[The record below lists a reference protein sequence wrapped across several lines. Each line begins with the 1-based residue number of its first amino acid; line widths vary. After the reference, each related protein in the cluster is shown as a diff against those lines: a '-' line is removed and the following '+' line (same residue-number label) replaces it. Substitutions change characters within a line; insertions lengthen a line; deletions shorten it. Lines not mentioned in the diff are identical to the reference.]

1 MRITLYKGCILSN
14 RYNIVYDLT
23 STKSFP
29 NIAGITRKT
38 SALEDY
44 LKSLPQNTIE
54 LPNTYYTR
62 NMSITLN
69 ISGDSKFK
77 DAYSYNYCYITTDD
91 GLERYC
97 FITSIDLGNTV
108 ATFYT
113 EEDIW
118 STYGALSHIQFGY
131 LTNTYQRDFKSGL
144 GLDRHIDYYLLPAA
158 FQSNNEPTVKSAHN
172 VSGNFNIVAQIQVYN
187 LTKGGD
193 VTNRQVRTVVLTRFE
208 KIGEEYSVMP
218 AIFSSDEVTKII
230 GGLQIYGSTSDLFPG
245 NDINKTG
252 SYYQI
257 DNITVLP
264 EELNIGKCF
273 ANKTETQ
280 IKQAIVGISFS
291 IRLAENVFIG
301 FCNFPRLFYITGEIS
316 GKMKDLYNG
325 TLDNNFKVI
334 SFGTRS
340 SQYEINMNGTPVKYS
355 LKASATD
362 WDFKLIL
369 SFQQKTIDITNDF
382 VLKVPFDSLTG
393 DVLAQRQIAKNT
405 AIYNGV
411 TNIVG
416 GVAKI
421 GKSAVSIASGGVTET
436 TKIRHSR
443 TTGKVTSRKTTL
455 SGVRS
460 DNGTGIIGGTIDVAD
475 GIVAIV
481 NANTP
486 QYTSNRG
493 TFVQSE
499 GLYNASYG
507 LCYQEVIPD
516 NEAFVNNMTAL
527 CGYIVY
533 EIITRSDEIIFGQ
546 TFEDGGNVLK
556 FESVILDGSYFPLDI
571 REKLE
576 AILENGFIIYY

>member
-23 STKSFP
+23 STKTFP

-69 ISGDSKFK
+69 ISGNSKFK
-77 DAYSYNYCYITTDD
+77 DAFSYNYCYITTDD

-97 FITSIDLGNTV
+97 FITSIELGNTV

-144 GLDRHIDYYLLPAA
+144 GLDRHIDYYLLPTA
-158 FQSNNEPTVKSAHN
+158 FQSNDEPTVKSAHRI
-172 VSGNFNIVAQIQVYN
+172 SGGFNIVAQMQLYN
-187 LTKGGD
+187 LDKDGKVSD
-193 VTNRQVRTVVLTRFE
+193 RVVRTVVFTTFE
-208 KIGEEYSVMP
+208 KIDETYEVKPGS
-218 AIFSSDEVTKII
+218 FSTDEVTKII
-230 GGLQIYGSTSDLFPG
+230 GGLQIYGPAGDLLHGPNG
-245 NDINKTG
+245 AG
-252 SYYQI
+252 LSYYQI

-273 ANKTETQ
+273 ENKTIEE
-280 IKQAIVGISFS
+280 IKTATVGISFS
-291 IRLAENVFIG
+291 IRLAEDLFIG
-301 FCNFPRLFYITGEIS
+301 FCNFPELFYISSEMS
-316 GKMKDLYNG
+316 GRMKDIYNG
-325 TLDNNFKVI
+325 ILDNNFKII

-340 SQYEINMNGTPVKYS
+340 SQYEINMNGTSLKYS

-382 VLKVPFDSLTG
+382 VLKVPFESITG
-393 DVLAQRQIAKNT
+393 DVLAQRKIAKNT

-411 TNIVG
+411 TSIIG

-421 GKSAVSIASGGVTET
+421 GTSATSIATGGITEV
-436 TKIRHSR
+436 TKISR
-443 TTGKVTSRKTTL
+443 SRKTGKVTSRKTTS
-455 SGVRS
+455 SGIRS
-460 DNGTGIIGGTIDVAD
+460 DNGTGIISGAIDVAD

-486 QYTSNRG
+486 RYTSNRG

-546 TFEDGGNVLK
+546 TFEDGANVLK
-556 FESVILDGSYFPLDI
+556 FESVVLDGGYFPLDI

>member
-1 MRITLYKGCILSN
+1 MKITLYKGCILSN

-23 STKSFP
+23 STKTFP
-29 NIAGITRKT
+29 DIAGITRKT

-113 EEDIW
+113 EEDVW
-118 STYGALSHIQFGY
+118 STYGALSHIKFGY

-144 GLDRHIDYYLLPAA
+144 GLDRHIDYYLLPTA
-158 FQSNNEPTVKSAHN
+158 FQSNDEPTVKSAHRI
-172 VSGNFNIVAQIQVYN
+172 SGGFNIVAQMQLYN
-187 LTKGGD
+187 LDKDGK
-193 VTNRQVRTVVLTRFE
+193 VSNRVVRTVVFTTFE
-208 KIGEEYSVMP
+208 KIGETYEVKP
-218 AIFSSDEVTKII
+218 ASFSTDEVTKII
-230 GGLQIYGSTSDLFPG
+230 GGLQVYGPAGDLLHGPNG
-245 NDINKTG
+245 AAL

-273 ANKTETQ
+273 ENKTIEE
-280 IKQAIVGISFS
+280 IKVATVGISFS
-291 IRLAENVFIG
+291 IRLAEDLFIG
-301 FCNFPRLFYITGEIS
+301 FCNFPKLFYISSEMPGR
-316 GKMKDLYNG
+316 MKDLYNG
-325 TLDNNFKVI
+325 ILDNNFKII

-340 SQYEINMNGTPVKYS
+340 SQYEINMNGTSLKYS

-382 VLKVPFDSLTG
+382 VLKVPFESITG

-405 AIYNGV
+405 AIYNGI

-421 GKSAVSIASGGVTET
+421 GKSAASIASGGVTET
-436 TKIRHSR
+436 TKIRHSI

-455 SGVRS
+455 NGVRS
-460 DNGTGIIGGTIDVAD
+460 DNGSGIIGGAIDVAD

-486 QYTSNRG
+486 RYTSNRG

-507 LCYQEVIPD
+507 LCYQEVVPD
-516 NEAFVNNMTAL
+516 NEAFVNNMIAL

-546 TFEDGGNVLK
+546 MFEDGANVLK
-556 FESVILDGSYFPLDI
+556 FESVVLDGGYFPLDI

>member
-23 STKSFP
+23 STKTFP

-69 ISGDSKFK
+69 ISGNSKFK
-77 DAYSYNYCYITTDD
+77 DAFSYNYCYITTDD

-97 FITSIDLGNTV
+97 FITSIELGNTV

-118 STYGALSHIQFGY
+118 STYGTLSHIKLGY

-144 GLDRHIDYYLLPAA
+144 GLDRHIDYYLLPTA
-158 FQSNNEPTVKSAHN
+158 FQSNDEPTVKSAHRI
-172 VSGNFNIVAQIQVYN
+172 SGGFNIVAQMQLYN
-187 LTKGGD
+187 LDKDGK
-193 VTNRQVRTVVLTRFE
+193 VSNRVVRTVVFTTFE
-208 KIGEEYSVMP
+208 KIGETYEVKP
-218 AIFSSDEVTKII
+218 ASFSTDEITKII
-230 GGLQIYGSTSDLFPG
+230 GGLQVYGPAGDLLHGPNG
-245 NDINKTG
+245 AAL

-273 ANKTETQ
+273 ENKTIEK
-280 IKQAIVGISFS
+280 IKAATVGISFS
-291 IRLAENVFIG
+291 IRLAEDLFIG
-301 FCNFPRLFYITGEIS
+301 FCNFPKLFYISSEIQ
-316 GKMKDLYNG
+316 GRMKDLYNG
-325 TLDNNFKVI
+325 ILDNNFKII

-340 SQYEINMNGTPVKYS
+340 SQYEINMNGTSLKYS
-355 LKASATD
+355 LKASASD

-382 VLKVPFDSLTG
+382 VLKVPFDSITG
-393 DVLAQRQIAKNT
+393 DVLAQRKIAKNT

-411 TNIVG
+411 TSIIG

-421 GKSAVSIASGGVTET
+421 GTSAASIATGGITEV

-443 TTGKVTSRKTTL
+443 TTGKVTSRKTTS

-460 DNGTGIIGGTIDVAD
+460 DNGAGIIGGAIDVAD

-486 QYTSNRG
+486 RYTSNRG

-546 TFEDGGNVLK
+546 TFEDGANVLK
-556 FESVILDGSYFPLDI
+556 FESVVLDGGYFPLDI

>member
-23 STKSFP
+23 STKTFP

-69 ISGDSKFK
+69 ISGNSKFK
-77 DAYSYNYCYITTDD
+77 DAFSYNYCYITTDD

-97 FITSIDLGNTV
+97 FITSIELGNTV

-113 EEDIW
+113 EEDVW

-144 GLDRHIDYYLLPAA
+144 GLDRHIDYYLLPTA
-158 FQSNNEPTVKSAHN
+158 FQSNDEPTVKSAHRIN
-172 VSGNFNIVAQIQVYN
+172 GSFNIVAQMQLYN
-187 LTKGGD
+187 LDKDGKVSD
-193 VTNRQVRTVVLTRFE
+193 RVVQTVIFTRFE
-208 KIGEEYSVMP
+208 KIGENYEVKP
-218 AIFSSDEVTKII
+218 ASFSTDEVTKII
-230 GGLQIYGSTSDLFPG
+230 GGLQVYGPAGDLIQSG
-245 NDINKTG
+245 G
-252 SYYQI
+252 LLYYQI

-273 ANKTETQ
+273 ENKTIEE
-280 IKQAIVGISFS
+280 IKIATVGISFS
-291 IRLAENVFIG
+291 IRLAEDLFIG
-301 FCNFPRLFYITGEIS
+301 FCNFPKLFYISSEIK
-316 GKMKDLYNG
+316 GRMKNIFNG
-325 TLDNNFKVI
+325 VLGNNFKII

-340 SQYEINMNGTPVKYS
+340 SQYEINMNGTSLKYS

-382 VLKVPFDSLTG
+382 VLKVPFDSIMG
-393 DVLAQRQIAKNT
+393 DVLAQRKIAKNT
-405 AIYNGV
+405 AVYNGV
-411 TNIVG
+411 TSIIG

-421 GKSAVSIASGGVTET
+421 GTSAASIATGGVTEV
-436 TKIRHSR
+436 TKIRRSR
-443 TTGKVTSRKTTL
+443 TTGKVTSRKTTS

-460 DNGTGIIGGTIDVAD
+460 DNGAGIIGGAIDVAD

-486 QYTSNRG
+486 RYTSNRG

-546 TFEDGGNVLK
+546 TFEDGANVLK
-556 FESVILDGSYFPLDI
+556 FESVILDGGYFPLDI